1 MHATIVQLTEDR
13 HGWRNHIGED
23 DVFSDNQDR
32 FYNGIEERTDSDFK
46 EDAEQLYETLG
57 DALAGHGTE
66 KDVDRDV
73 IWVDID
79 VSKAGPLFKE
89 PFSWFR
95 KAVSRLAGVT
105 EDMFIRDPHYVVE
118 AAVDSVKDAYYF
130 DGMYVLNE
138 NGYAA
143 PISEWLRRLIRE
155 SEQEGAGRVRRFYLH
170 ASYDGN
176 Q

>member
-13 HGWRNHIGED
+13 HGWRNHISAE

-32 FYNGIEERTDSDFK
+32 FYDGVEERTGDGFT
-46 EDAEQLYETLG
+46 EDAGQFCETLG
-57 DALAGHGTE
+57 DVISGHGTE

-79 VSKAGPLFKE
+79 VSKAGQLFKE

-95 KAVSRLAGVT
+95 KAVSRLAGIT
-105 EDMFIRDPHYVVE
+105 EDMFIRDPHYVAEV
-118 AAVDSVKDAYYF
+118 AVYAVKEAYYF
-130 DGMYVLNE
+130 DCMYVMNE

-155 SEQEGAGRVRRFYLH
+155 SEQEGAGIVRRFYLH